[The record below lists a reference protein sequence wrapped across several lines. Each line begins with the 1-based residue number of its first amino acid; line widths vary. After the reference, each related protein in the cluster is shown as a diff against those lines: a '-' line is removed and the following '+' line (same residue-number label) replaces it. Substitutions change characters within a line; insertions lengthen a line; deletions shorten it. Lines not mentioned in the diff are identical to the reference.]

1 MVMFSVPNP
10 RMVLFLD
17 CTEMVVVMAMFS
29 VVMSCSLFPSP
40 IPMMV

>member
-17 CTEMVVVMAMFS
+17 CTEMVVVMVMFS
-29 VVMSCSLFPSP
+29 VVMGCFLLPSS
-40 IPMMV
+40 ILMMV